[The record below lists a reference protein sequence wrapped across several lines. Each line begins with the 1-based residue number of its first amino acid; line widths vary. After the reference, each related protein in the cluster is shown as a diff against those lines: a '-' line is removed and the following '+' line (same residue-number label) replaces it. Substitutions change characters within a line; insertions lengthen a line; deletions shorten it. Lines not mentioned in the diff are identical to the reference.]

1 MKKYHLLAFTLLF
14 LFVIFSTNANN
25 LAIPTLNKRITDLTQ
40 TLTPEEL
47 DKLNT
52 QIITFENSHPDGSQL
67 AILIIPHL
75 SNTTID
81 EQANLIFNDWQLG
94 QKGKDNGV
102 LLLIAL
108 EDRELKI
115 EVGYGLEGQLTDL
128 RTHRIMEQYLIPAF
142 KTEQYYQGISDAIKA
157 IDSII
162 TDPVNNLFA
171 DDEKMQET
179 YNYLVELAGINAL
192 IIMFCTLMG
201 YVIQPT
207 NSLIKSAKRYIILWL
222 IGCTG
227 CFTYLFIDSS
237 FLLIDLI
244 KTGLFLS
251 GFTLLFSLMISFVF
265 AMLHGFIV
273 VPFLNLFV
281 STKID
286 KNNKIIKP
294 QINIRVSVAVT
305 LACLAIFAV
314 LPTPFKLI
322 FALIG
327 FIICGFTL
335 SKNGRSSG
343 SSSRNSSSIGRG
355 GGGGF
360 SGGGGRSGGGGSS
373 GRW

>member
-52 QIITFENSHPDGSQL
+52 QIITFENNHPDGSQL
-67 AILIIPHL
+67 AVLIIPHL
-75 SNTTID
+75 SNTTIE
-81 EQANLIFNDWQLG
+81 EQANRVFNDWQLG
-94 QKGKDNGV
+94 QKSKDNGV

-128 RTHRIMEQYLIPAF
+128 RTHRIIEQYLIPAF
-142 KTEQYYQGISDAIKA
+142 KTEQYYQGISDTIKS
-157 IDSII
+157 IDSVITEPVNNII
-162 TDPVNNLFA
+162 TDDKN
-171 DDEKMQET
+171 MQET
-179 YNYLVELAGINAL
+179 YNYLVELAGINSL
-192 IIMFCTLMG
+192 VIMFCILMG
-201 YVIQPT
+201 YVIKPT
-207 NSLIKSAKRYIILWL
+207 DSMIKSAKRYLILWL
-222 IGCTG
+222 IGCIG

-265 AMLHGFIV
+265 AMLHGCIV

-294 QINIRVSVAVT
+294 QINIRISVAVT

-314 LPTPFKLI
+314 LPAPFKLI

-343 SSSRNSSSIGRG
+343 SSSRSSIGRG